1 MAKITEIT
9 QGERVAQ
16 GALILSE
23 LNDLKRTIGSCSKEL
38 GWEQAEVEAVVEGRA
53 EDDTVTRFIDDFTG
67 FYPVRRTSLT
77 LPRTDCTNGVRKL
90 DLEASV
96 ASARVFERPTAD
108 GGKSPYYE
116 YRDTAMSVLSDYR
129 PEWIEQLRVVDDND
143 PNNPD
148 VIYNNGHFMHQVTFF
163 VGPVNFYYEVDG
175 VRYCEEMT
183 TGGSNYITPFCPH
196 SFTSRDA
203 SEQAYIVAVTFGN
216 NAKRALG
223 ELVTLG
229 EARSERY
236 LVDRSSKTAATQD
249 LVDYHLGNARL
260 TRELLDQR
268 LTAAGA
274 TARVGD
280 RKASYSQEQIA
291 EIAAALNIRPADL
304 MVVDAPSA
312 ERVIVKKTDPA
323 EAYAYPSPSNSAYRI
338 WPLATTRQLPG
349 VTFHRISVNS
359 ADSDFRPDFTAGT
372 HTYLFNYS
380 ETDCHVVWEY
390 GGEVFR
396 DTLRKG
402 DSLYIQP
409 QTPHS
414 FHIAESDS
422 GAVAELV
429 CVGVPSAIDQ
439 EVQLELSNMGD
450 FSRVIQESK
459 CWF

>member
-1 MAKITEIT
+1 MAKLTDITRD
-9 QGERVAQ
+9 ERVAQ

-23 LNDLKRTIGSCSKEL
+23 LNDLKRTVGSCSREL
-38 GWEQAEVEAVVEGRA
+38 GWDPAEVEAVVEGRA
-53 EDDTVTRFIDDFTG
+53 GDETVSRFIDDFTG

-77 LPRTDCTNGVRKL
+77 LPRTDCVDGVRKL
-90 DLEASV
+90 DLETSI

-108 GGKSPYYE
+108 GGTSPYYE

-143 PNNPD
+143 PHNPD

-175 VRYCEEMT
+175 EKVCEEMT

-223 ELVTLG
+223 DLVTLG
-229 EARSERY
+229 KARSEKY
-236 LVDRSSKTAATQD
+236 LVDRTSRVAATQD
-249 LVDYHLGNARL
+249 LIDHHLGNARL
-260 TRELLDQR
+260 TRELLDGR
-268 LTAAGA
+268 LEAVGS
-274 TARVGD
+274 RVRVSDREFAYSDDDLGD
-280 RKASYSQEQIA
+280 
-291 EIAAALNIRPADL
+291 IAAALNIRPADL
-304 MVVDAPSA
+304 MVVDAPR
-312 ERVIVKKTDPA
+312 EEKVIVKKTDPS
-323 EAYAYPSPSNSAYRI
+323 EAYSYPSPSNSAYRI

-359 ADSDFRPDFTAGT
+359 PDADFRPDFTAGT

-380 ETDCHVVWEY
+380 EADCHVVWEY
-390 GGEVFR
+390 DGRVCR
-396 DTLRKG
+396 DTLSKG

-409 QTPHS
+409 QIPHA
-414 FHIAESDS
+414 FHVADGE
-422 GAVAELV
+422 AVAELV
-429 CVGVPSAIDQ
+429 CVGIPSGIDQ

-450 FSRVIQESK
+450 FDRVIQETK

>member
-9 QGERVAQ
+9 KGERVAQ

-23 LNDLKRTIGSCSKEL
+23 LNDLKRTIGSCSKEM
-38 GWEQAEVEAVVEGRA
+38 GWDQAEVEAVVEGRA
-53 EDDTVTRFIDDFTG
+53 EDDTVSRFIDDFTG
-67 FYPVRRTSLT
+67 FYPVRLASLT

-90 DLEASV
+90 DLETSI

-129 PEWIEQLRVVDDND
+129 PEWIEQLRVVDNND
-143 PNNPD
+143 PHNPD

-175 VRYCEEMT
+175 VKYCEEMT

-196 SFTSRDA
+196 SFTSRDS

-223 ELVTLG
+223 DLVTLG

-236 LVDRSSKTAATQD
+236 LVDRSSRATATHD
-249 LVDYHLGNARL
+249 LIDYHLGNARL
-260 TRELLDQR
+260 TRALLDQR
-268 LTAAGA
+268 LQEGGVAV
-274 TARVGD
+274 RVTNET
-280 RKASYSQEQIA
+280 RMYSNA
-291 EIAAALNIRPADL
+291 ELADIAAAINIRPADL
-304 MVVDAPSA
+304 MVVEASSD
-312 ERVIVKKTDPA
+312 EKVIVKKAALD
-323 EAYAYPSPSNSAYRI
+323 EAYSYPSPSNSAYRV
-338 WPLATTRQLPG
+338 WPLATTCQLPG

-359 ADSDFRPDFTAGT
+359 VENDFRPDFTAGT
-372 HTYLFNYS
+372 HTYLFNY
-380 ETDCHVVWEY
+380 TDTVCHISWEY
-390 GGEVFR
+390 RGDIYTE
-396 DTLRKG
+396 TLRKG

-409 QTPHS
+409 QIPHS
-414 FHIAESDS
+414 FHVADS
-422 GAVAELV
+422 NDGAVAELV
-429 CVGVPSAIDQ
+429 CVGIPSGIDQ
-439 EVQLELSNMGD
+439 EVQLELSNMAD